1 MAPFRQ
7 GLYVKQGST
16 SVLGSSVGKDTDRE
30 ETAGEGHSGVDIVDS
45 VVAGSVVEDTVVNVV
60 VCDSVVGGSV
70 KREDVDSDADKV
82 DSVDAGSV
90 IDDIVDNAAEVSFAG
105 GVVVGDSV
113 VRVSVVED
121 SARDVGVT
129 ITVGVWQ
136 SVPEKPSG
144 QIQPSSPVLS
154 SR

>member
-60 VCDSVVGGSV
+60 V
-70 KREDVDSDADKV
+70 
-82 DSVDAGSV
+82 
-90 IDDIVDNAAEVSFAG
+90 
-105 GVVVGDSV
+105 GDSV
-113 VRVSVVED
+113 VVAKSMEPFIRQ
-121 SARDVGVT
+121 VGTPWAFCSFVF
-129 ITVGVWQ
+129 I
-136 SVPEKPSG
+136 
-144 QIQPSSPVLS
+144 
-154 SR
+154 